1 MRASKKEKENKVTEE
16 KFTKGQI
23 VNSKTFVDNK
33 DLLNAVLNENKSYSK
48 QEVNKIVENYRKG
61 KVS

>member
-1 MRASKKEKENKVTEE
+1 MRASKKENKVTEE

-48 QEVNKIVENYRKG
+48 QEVNKIIENYRKG